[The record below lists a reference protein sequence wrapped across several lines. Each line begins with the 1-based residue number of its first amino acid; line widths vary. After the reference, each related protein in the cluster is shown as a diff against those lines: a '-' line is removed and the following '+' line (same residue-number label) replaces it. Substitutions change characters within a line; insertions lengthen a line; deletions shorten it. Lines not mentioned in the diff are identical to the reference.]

1 MSKILNVTL
10 SDIEYEIL
18 KMMTIVEGEEGEKL
32 RNLLRYYI
40 FNLPGLKSAEYALK
54 RVENKE
60 EIESHLRDVWAEYE
74 LTDNPTEVWKE
85 EKINKL
91 TSDLIEINVLLKTG
105 DKQYVPANKFRNL
118 FKMLLHDI
126 ATESKEMDEYSAAC
140 LATVQ
145 LLMEFGTGVLS
156 KENIRDGTIM
166 LNEGWLFVYATAM
179 KKAREFMKTKKL
191 FREEAP
197 IAASTKHFYP

>member
-10 SDIEYEIL
+10 SDIEYVIL
-18 KMMTIVEGEEGEKL
+18 QKMTIVEGEEGEKL

-40 FNLPGLKSAEYALK
+40 FNLPELKSAEYALK

-60 EIESHLRDVWAEYE
+60 EIESHLREVWAAYE
-74 LTDNPTEVWKE
+74 LMDNPTEVWKE
-85 EKINKL
+85 DKINKL
-91 TSDLIEINVLLKTG
+91 TSDLIEINVLLRTG
-105 DKQYVPANKFRNL
+105 DKQYVPANKFRSL

-126 ATESKEMDEYSAAC
+126 ATESKDMDEYSVAC
-140 LATVQ
+140 VATIQ
-145 LLMEFGTGVLS
+145 LMMEFGAGVLS

-179 KKAREFMKTKKL
+179 KNARQFMKTKKL
-191 FREEAP
+191 FPEAAP
-197 IAASTKHFYP
+197 IAASTK

>member
-10 SDIEYEIL
+10 SDIEYDIL
-18 KMMTIVEGEEGEKL
+18 KTMTIVEGEEGEKL

-40 FNLPGLKSAEYALK
+40 FNLPELSSAKYAVK

-60 EIESHLRDVWAEYE
+60 EIESYLREVWAAYE

-91 TSDLIEINVLLKTG
+91 STDLTELNVLLRTG
-105 DKQYVPANKFRNL
+105 EKQYVPANKFRSL
-118 FKMLLHDI
+118 YKMLLHDI
-126 ATESKEMDEYSAAC
+126 ATESRDMDEYSASC
-140 LATVQ
+140 VATIQ
-145 LLMEFGTGVLS
+145 LLMEFGAGVLS
-156 KENIRDGTIM
+156 KEMIRDGTIL

-179 KKAREFMKTKKL
+179 KKAREFMNTKKM
-191 FREEAP
+191 FAEPAT
-197 IAASTKHFYP
+197 ITTSTKKV

>member
-18 KMMTIVEGEEGEKL
+18 KKITIVEGEEGEKL

-40 FNLPGLKSAEYALK
+40 FNLPDLKSAEYALK

-60 EIESHLRDVWAEYE
+60 EIESYLREIWAAYE
-74 LTDNPTEVWKE
+74 LTDYPTEVWKE

-105 DKQYVPANKFRNL
+105 DKQYVPGNKFRSL
-118 FKMLLHDI
+118 FKLLLHDI
-126 ATESKEMDEYSAAC
+126 ATESKDMDEYSAAC
-140 LATVQ
+140 VATVQ
-145 LLMEFGTGVLS
+145 LLMEFGGGVLS
-156 KENIRDGTIM
+156 KEEIRDGTIL

-179 KKAREFMKTKKL
+179 KKAREFMKTKKM
-191 FREEAP
+191 FPEAAAP
-197 IAASTKHFYP
+197 LPASTKKV

>member
-1 MSKILNVTL
+1 MSTNLNVIL

-40 FNLPGLKSAEYALK
+40 FNLPELRSAKYALK

-60 EIESHLRDVWAEYE
+60 EIESYLREVWAAYE
-74 LTDNPTEVWKE
+74 LMDNPTEVWKE

-91 TSDLIEINVLLKTG
+91 TTDLIELNVLLRTG
-105 DKQYVPANKFRNL
+105 EKQYVPANKFRSL
-118 FKMLLHDI
+118 YKMLLHDI
-126 ATESKEMDEYSAAC
+126 ATESRDMDEYSASSV
-140 LATVQ
+140 ATIQ
-145 LLMEFGTGVLS
+145 LLMEFGAGVLS
-156 KENIRDGTIM
+156 KEMIRDGTIL

-179 KKAREFMKTKKL
+179 KKAREFMKTKKM
-191 FREEAP
+191 FPEAAT
-197 IAASTKHFYP
+197 ITASTKKV